1 MARILIEWSLK
12 MLKILL
18 GTILCSFYLM
28 AAIPSIPVPSN
39 SILKFQGALTG
50 GQAGIGFSL
59 LKLEKVFFQNL
70 NSERWIVDVG
80 NIKGK
85 ENKGLPGYYHVQL
98 QKNPPQ
104 LIINFN
110 QMPVSLVDELHLTK
124 FVKDSFYVRNGR
136 ILSDP
141 TDKTLTLILDLKKP
155 LQLKVLQIKGQK
167 KTSKLVFDM
176 FL

>member
-1 MARILIEWSLK
+1 
-12 MLKILL
+12 MLKIFF
-18 GTILCSFYLM
+18 GAILFSFYLL
-28 AAIPSIPVPSN
+28 AAIPSSSVSTN
-39 SILKFQGALTG
+39 NILKFQGALTG
-50 GQAGIGFSL
+50 GQAGNGFSL
-59 LKLEKVFFQNL
+59 LKLDKVFFQNL

-80 NIKGK
+80 NLKGK

-104 LIINFN
+104 VIINFN
-110 QMPVSLVDELHLTK
+110 QMPVSLVDELQLSK
-124 FVKDSFYVRNGR
+124 FIKDSIYVRNGR
-136 ILSDP
+136 LLSDP

-167 KTSKLVFDM
+167 KTSKLVLDM

>member
-1 MARILIEWSLK
+1 MFKIFFGAILF
-12 MLKILL
+12 
-18 GTILCSFYLM
+18 SFYLL
-28 AAIPSIPVPSN
+28 AAIPSSSVSTN
-39 SILKFQGALTG
+39 SILKFQGALSG
-50 GQAGIGFSL
+50 GQAGNGFSL
-59 LKLEKVFFQNL
+59 LKLDKVFFQNL

-80 NIKGK
+80 NLKGK

-104 LIINFN
+104 VIINFN
-110 QMPVSLVDELHLTK
+110 QMPVSLVDEHQLSK
-124 FVKDSFYVRNGR
+124 FIKDSIYVRNGR
-136 ILSDP
+136 LLSDP

-167 KTSKLVFDM
+167 KTSKLVLDM